1 MAVMKQVL
9 RRLWHEE
16 EAQDLTEYAL
26 VIVLIA
32 LVCVA
37 AMNTLAGGIENVFNT
52 AASNLSVS

>member
-1 MAVMKQVL
+1 MRQVI

-16 EAQDLTEYAL
+16 EGQDLTEYAL

-32 LVCVA
+32 LVCIT
-37 AMNTLAGGIENVFNT
+37 AMNSLAGGIQNVFNT